1 MFIGMLYMCV
11 FTYTFIYLYISIV
24 ISLRSDNDFNKETT
38 VYLLTD
44 LRTVEERI
52 CDLFTLLD
60 FKQTKKKERKKE
72 TDEF

>member
-44 LRTVEERI
+44 LLTVEERI

>member
-44 LRTVEERI
+44 LLTVEERI

-72 TDEF
+72 RKR